1 MSKRH
6 PKKWMVSRRSSA
18 NNSAKKATWCSQQ
31 LTTSPYLARGW
42 QKGVAV
48 TSFIRLTKVKVYNKL
63 YHLLRAVTLVEF
75 LAPTTNRQADR
86 QLTQI
91 NRSFQDI
98 RQHQHLIGGDK
109 DWGES
114 CRYHLRRSSGNCWK
128 RPSTQD
134 KVLLLV
140 TTLFQL

>member
-1 MSKRH
+1 
-6 PKKWMVSRRSSA
+6 MVSRRSSA

-31 LTTSPYLARGW
+31 LTTSPYLARGRE
-42 QKGVAV
+42 KGVAV

-75 LAPTTNRQADR
+75 LAPTTNRQEDR

-98 RQHQHLIGGDK
+98 RQHQHLIGGIRI
-109 DWGES
+109 EA
-114 CRYHLRRSSGNCWK
+114 R
-128 RPSTQD
+128 
-134 KVLLLV
+134 VAA
-140 TTLFQL
+140 TTFEEAVAIVERDHPHKIKSFFW